1 MASTA
6 SVIPTYVWLA
16 LFPLTYLLHFAEEYW
31 CDEGYPAYLR
41 RLRGIEIS
49 ETRFVVFEML
59 GLVLIVIGVVV
70 SLQFGF
76 PEFMI
81 VLLGGVVL
89 ANGLSH
95 TATAIWAGGYGPG
108 LVISAVVWL
117 PLGIVSLVMMFGRM
131 PNIRFAIAASI
142 GIAIN
147 VAVGV
152 IAMRGG
158 KIKRA
163 TV

>member
-1 MASTA
+1 
-6 SVIPTYVWLA
+6 
-16 LFPLTYLLHFAEEYW
+16 
-31 CDEGYPAYLR
+31 
-41 RLRGIEIS
+41 
-49 ETRFVVFEML
+49 
-59 GLVLIVIGVVV
+59 
-70 SLQFGF
+70 
-76 PEFMI
+76 MI